1 MKKKNMSATIIKDVF
16 LTLHYLRTNVMAQK
30 NVELHS
36 LAQELFFGM
45 VNEEEV
51 FPFPH
56 PTPEQVETGSA
67 MVEAV
72 KKFAEDSFESAK
84 YDAEG
89 KIPENI
95 LKGLADLGLFGL
107 AVEEQ
112 FGGLNLDYGLYARV
126 FSEIAGLDGS
136 IATTLG
142 AHQSIGFKALVNE
155 GTEEQK
161 KKWLPRLASG
171 QAVAS
176 FCLTEPGSGSDA
188 YSIKTK
194 AVKNADGTY
203 TINGQKLWITNAG
216 LAEFY
221 SVFCKTDHVVDGK
234 NVEKISCFIVEKSFP
249 GVSFGNKEDKMGI
262 RASETRAVFFD
273 NVKVPAENLLGELGK
288 GFKIAMNVLN
298 TGRLSLGSGSVGGMK
313 TALAMA
319 VNHAKTRKQF
329 GQSISNYGMI
339 QEKIATMAA
348 NIYASESLV
357 YFTTGRMNR
366 GQGEFSLESAIC
378 KVFCS
383 ERLWETVDKS
393 LQIAAGNGYMREY
406 PYERMMR
413 DARINLIFEGT
424 NEILRVYI
432 ALTGMKEPSD
442 KLVELGKV
450 ADVSKVLND
459 PIKSL
464 GVLSNFA
471 KGRISKMI
479 GTKTFTKIHA
489 DLADDGEKFMSL
501 VNEFSIKVENTI
513 IRLGK
518 KIIGNEMPQMRIAN
532 MCIELFMQLAVLS
545 RTTSILNDSK
555 ISPEDKKYVKS
566 LTDVICSRSRET
578 FLSNSRRLG
587 SDYDKGTPALS
598 QLVVDR
604 DGYGLDILKF

>member
-1 MKKKNMSATIIKDVF
+1 MASNSSNSNKK
-16 LTLHYLRTNVMAQK
+16 
-30 NVELHS
+30 ELHS
-36 LAQELFFGM
+36 IAQDLFFGV
-45 VNEEEV
+45 VNEEDI

-56 PTPEQVETGSA
+56 PTSEQVETGTA

-72 KKFAEDSFESAK
+72 KKFAEDAFESAK
-84 YDAEG
+84 YDVEG

-95 LKGLADLGLFGL
+95 LKGLGELGLFGL

-126 FSEIAGLDGS
+126 FSEIAGYDGS

-142 AHQSIGFKALVNE
+142 AHQSIGFKALLNE
-155 GTEEQK
+155 GTPEQK
-161 KKWLPRLASG
+161 KKWLPKLASG
-171 QAVAS
+171 EALAS

-194 AVKNADGTY
+194 ATKNADGTY

-216 LAEFY
+216 SADFY
-221 SVFCKTDHVVDGK
+221 SVFCKTDHEVDGK
-234 NVEKISCFIVEKSFP
+234 KVEKISCFIVEKSFP

-273 NVKVPAENLLGELGK
+273 NVKVPAENLIGELGK

-313 TALAMA
+313 TAISLAT
-319 VNHAKTRKQF
+319 NHAKTRKQF

-339 QEKIATMAA
+339 QEKLATMAA

-357 YFTTGRMNR
+357 YFTTGRMNQ
-366 GQGEFSLESAIC
+366 GQSEFSLESAIC
-378 KVFCS
+378 KVYCS
-383 ERLWETVDKS
+383 EKLWETVDKS

-450 ADVSKVLND
+450 ADVSQVLND

-489 DLADDGEKFMSL
+489 DLNDDGEKLMSL
-501 VNEFSIKVENTI
+501 INEFSIKVENTI

-532 MCIELFMQLAVLS
+532 MCIELFVQIAVLS
-545 RTTSILNDSK
+545 RTTSILNNS
-555 ISPEDKKYVKS
+555 SVSESDKNYVKS
-566 LTDVICSRSRET
+566 ITTLVCSKSRES
-578 FLSNSRRLG
+578 FLANSRRLG
-587 SDYDKGTPALS
+587 SDFDKSIPSLS
-598 QLVVDR
+598 QQVAER